1 MRCSYAS
8 LDRVGHLRACRRCVL
23 ACWCTLA
30 WAAALGIP
38 ALAQDY
44 PSRPV
49 HLVVPF
55 PPGGPT
61 DIVARPL
68 AQFLTETLKQGVVV
82 ENKGGA
88 GGAVG
93 ALGVARSPPDGYT
106 LLMATVGTHAINAAL
121 YRNLAYDPA
130 ADFTPIALVAAAPV
144 ALVVHPSVPANSIP
158 EFLRLLRARPGELN
172 FGTAGQGTPGH
183 LTAEMFQSATGVK
196 LKHVPYRGSA
206 PAVNNLLGGQI
217 QVMFDPVQSVLPQVQ
232 SGTLK
237 ILGVSSAARLPVLP
251 DVRTFAESGLADFE
265 ATAWWAVFGPAK
277 LPEEIAARLNSE
289 IDRISRSEALRQ
301 KLSPL
306 GVQTIGGSRE
316 QLAQFQQQE
325 IARWGKAVKDS
336 GVTID

>member
-1 MRCSYAS
+1 MQVWIG
-8 LDRVGHLRACRRCVL
+8 LDHLRACRRWVL

-61 DIVARPL
+61 DIIARPL

-158 EFLRLLRARPGELN
+158 EFLSLLRARPGELN

-251 DVRTFAESGLADFE
+251 DVPTFAESGLADFE

>member
-1 MRCSYAS
+1 MQVWIG
-8 LDRVGHLRACRRCVL
+8 LDHLRACRRWVL
-23 ACWCTLA
+23 ACWCTLVS
-30 WAAALGIP
+30 AAALGIP

-68 AQFLTETLKQGVVV
+68 AQFLAETLKQGVVV

-121 YRNLAYDPA
+121 YRNLAYDPV

-158 EFLRLLRARPGELN
+158 EFLSLLRARPGELN

-217 QVMFDPVQSVLPQVQ
+217 EVMFDPVQSVLPQVQ

-251 DVRTFAESGLADFE
+251 DVPTFAESGLADFE

-277 LPEEIAARLNSE
+277 LPEEIAAKLNSE

-301 KLSPL
+301 TLRPL

-336 GVTID
+336 GATID

>member
-1 MRCSYAS
+1 MQVWIG
-8 LDRVGHLRACRRCVL
+8 LDHLRACRRWVL

-158 EFLRLLRARPGELN
+158 EFLSLLRARPGELN

-251 DVRTFAESGLADFE
+251 DVPTFAESGLADFE

>member
-1 MRCSYAS
+1 M
-8 LDRVGHLRACRRCVL
+8 L

-251 DVRTFAESGLADFE
+251 DVPTFAESGLADFE

>member
-1 MRCSYAS
+1 MQVWIG
-8 LDRVGHLRACRRCVL
+8 LDHLRACRRWVL

-93 ALGVARSPPDGYT
+93 ALGVARSAPDGYT

-158 EFLRLLRARPGELN
+158 EFLSLLRARPGELN

-251 DVRTFAESGLADFE
+251 DVPTFAESGLADFE

-289 IDRISRSEALRQ
+289 IDRISRSEVLRQ

-336 GVTID
+336 GATID